1 MSRVSLFDLIISY
14 LINKKPFRLSKNGQ
28 MMNIFKNVANEDNEM
43 ERNFKI
49 SKAKQDIKKNIQIEI
64 SAKHSINKQ
73 GKINNDMDEDE
84 KQMAKNI
91 II

>member
-64 SAKHSINKQ
+64 SGKHSINKQ

-84 KQMAKNI
+84 KQMAKDTVI
-91 II
+91 

>member
-49 SKAKQDIKKNIQIEI
+49 SKVKQDIKKIFKQKFLVNIQ
-64 SAKHSINKQ
+64 SINKV
-73 GKINNDMDEDE
+73 K
-84 KQMAKNI
+84 
-91 II
+91 